1 MKKKIRW
8 ILSGVLMLAIIGMC
22 FFVYPRIAPSLFE
35 LDVFSVYYAL
45 ETVSKS
51 VLAGAAIISITLVL
65 CVNLIR
71 LKDDD

>member
-1 MKKKIRW
+1 MNKKIRW
-8 ILSGVLMLAIIGMC
+8 ILSGVLILAIIGMC
-22 FFVYPRIAPSLFE
+22 FFVYPRIAPSPYSFE
-35 LDVFSVYYAL
+35 IFDML

>member
-8 ILSGVLMLAIIGMC
+8 ILSGVLILAIIGMC
-22 FFVYPRIAPSLFE
+22 FFVYPRIAPSI
-35 LDVFSVYYAL
+35 FSYEIFDIL